1 MAVFRLDPILGYLE
15 SFSNFPNAI
24 QYTTFVKV
32 QSKMIFDIFVFQI
45 GGSLNS
51 LEKQI
56 QRVCVLGVEM
66 ELWSTSYLYFL
77 P

>member
-1 MAVFRLDPILGYLE
+1 ML
-15 SFSNFPNAI
+15 
-24 QYTTFVKV
+24 QYTTFVMV

-45 GGSLNS
+45 GGSQNS
-51 LEKQI
+51 LEEQI
-56 QRVCVLGVEM
+56 RRVCLLGVEM